1 MFTLVSNAP
10 NDSHVY
16 SRETASN
23 TSRFEGIL
31 ANLFGGEVVTYSSGL
46 SAFLAMVVLLNP
58 KRIFI
63 GDGYHG
69 VHGVIDVMHRLTG
82 LRKLTLEDL
91 NQVQPGDIVHIETP
105 LNPTGEAR
113 NLVYYAAKAHG
124 AGAYLTVDSTF
135 GPPPLQDP
143 LQLGADIVMHS
154 GTKYIGG
161 HSDMLC
167 GILVV
172 APKRVEEGWL
182 TSLRAERMVL
192 GNVMGN
198 MEGWLGIRSL
208 RTLHLRVSKQSQSAE
223 KLVHW
228 LDEQRQHG
236 DNVVSQT
243 VERVQHASLQHDDIA
258 DGWLKRQMSGGF
270 GPVFTV
276 WTKEAMYAKRLPS
289 KLFVFQHATSL
300 GGVES
305 LIEWRKM
312 SDKSCDERLLRFSVG
327 VEDFEDLEFDLK
339 QGLEAVLLD
348 AKRS

>member
-1 MFTLVSNAP
+1 M
-10 NDSHVY
+10 
-16 SRETASN
+16 
-23 TSRFEGIL
+23 
-31 ANLFGGEVVTYSSGL
+31 
-46 SAFLAMVVLLNP
+46 AMVVMMNP

-69 VHGVIDVMHRLTG
+69 VHGVIDVMHKLTG
-82 LRKLTLEDL
+82 LRKLTLEDMD
-91 NQVQPGDIVHIETP
+91 QIQPGDIVHVETP

-113 NLVYYAAKAHG
+113 NLAYYAAKAHR

-135 GPPPLQDP
+135 GPPPLQNP
-143 LQLGADIVMHS
+143 LDFGADVVMHS

-167 GILVV
+167 GILVL
-172 APKRVEEGWL
+172 PSRWVEQGWL
-182 TSLRAERMVL
+182 TTLRAERMVL

-208 RTLHLRVSKQSQSAE
+208 RTLHLRVTKQSQSAE

-228 LDEQRQHG
+228 LEEERRRG

-243 VERVQHASLQHDDIA
+243 VERIQHASLQSEDIA
-258 DGWLKRQMSGGF
+258 DGWLKRQMPGGF
-270 GPVFTV
+270 GPVFV
-276 WTKEAMYAKRLPS
+276 MWTRSAKHAKHLPS

-305 LIEWRKM
+305 LIEWRTM
-312 SDKSCDERLLRFSVG
+312 SDEHCDERLLRISVG
-327 VEDFEDLEFDLK
+327 VEDVEDLKNDLK
-339 QGLEAVLLD
+339 QGLAAVL
-348 AKRS
+348 SVSSSS